1 MAHFTVRIELR
12 EATPGDQQRLDVAME
27 AAGYKRTVT
36 DDSGLVFQ
44 LPTSE
49 YDLIANGNVSQVL
62 AHAERIAASV
72 KPQPQ
77 PQVLITE
84 GVYRAFSLLPA
95 AARKPAPA
103 KR

>member
-12 EATPGDQQRLDVAME
+12 QPAAGDQERLDAAME
-27 AAGYKRTVT
+27 AAGYRRTIT
-36 DDSGLVFQ
+36 DDNGLVYQ

-62 AHAERIAASV
+62 THAERIAASV

-84 GVYRAFSLLPA
+84 GVYRAFSLVRVRP
-95 AARKPAPA
+95 PAPA
-103 KR
+103 PVKR